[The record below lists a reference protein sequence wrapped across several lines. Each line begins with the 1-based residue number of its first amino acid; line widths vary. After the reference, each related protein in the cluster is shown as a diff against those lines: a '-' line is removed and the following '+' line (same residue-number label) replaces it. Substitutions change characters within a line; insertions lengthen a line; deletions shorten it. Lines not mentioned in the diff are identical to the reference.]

1 MLTFTSRHV
10 TADEGAPSLF
20 DIAVGLARIPRWC
33 GATKKFFSVLQH
45 SMVVADLLPKPLGIH
60 GLLHDAEECVTED
73 LPGPIKTDE
82 IRRMQQRI
90 RLRIYKELG
99 IAPPSDAEHA
109 LVKRADVRSAVA
121 EANTVAPGGYAS
133 RKDFQPR
140 DLAAEK
146 IVKFYAER
154 YRYEDLLES
163 DGRAVEE
170 WMKRA
175 IAARMRG

>member
-1 MLTFTSRHV
+1 MLTFSSREV
-10 TADEGAPSLF
+10 TADAGAPSLF
-20 DIAVGLARIPRWC
+20 DIAVGLARVPRWC

-45 SMVVADLLPKPLGIH
+45 SMVVADLLPRALQIH

-73 LPGPIKTDE
+73 FPGPIKTDE

-109 LVKRADVRSAVA
+109 LVKHADVRSEIA
-121 EANTVAPGGYAS
+121 EAHIVAPVGLRS
-133 RKDFQPR
+133 RKSFLPR

-175 IAARMRG
+175 ISAKG